1 MIEEVTRAAGITKA
15 GLAVRKRGLKLVGI
29 AVLLVVLVLVLLMAT
44 EPAQGPYPGWVQLFV
59 HGGWLASVISFAL
72 GLFHAIV
79 GAPGIGPLSSMRAPI
94 GIVLGLGSALVGAIG
109 GFVLSSAMS
118 YEGDRTHS
126 SSDGADFDW
135 D

>member
-1 MIEEVTRAAGITKA
+1 M
-15 GLAVRKRGLKLVGI
+15 RKRGLKLVGI
-29 AVLLVVLVLVLLMAT
+29 AVLLVVLVLVLMAVT
-44 EPAQGPYPGWVQLFV
+44 EPAQGPYAGWVQLFV
-59 HGGWLASVISFAL
+59 HGGWLASVVAFGV

-79 GAPGIGPLSSMRAPI
+79 GAPGSGPLAGMRTPI
-94 GIVLGLGSALVGAIG
+94 GIVLGLGSALVGAVG

-126 SSDGADFDW
+126 SDDDVDFDW